1 MSVMEAAWERVYEA
15 SMAEEYEWY
24 CTCTQLAAEGWVSVN
39 IAKRPFDQMQDI
51 GRWLEEHCK
60 GGYDH
65 KLTQGHFLFE
75 RETDAT
81 WFALTWS

>member
-1 MSVMEAAWERVYEA
+1 MSAWEHEYEAAMDA
-15 SMAEEYEWY
+15 EYEWY
-24 CTCTQLAAEGWVSVN
+24 CTRTQLEAEGWVSVN

-60 GGYDH
+60 GEYEH
-65 KLTQGHFLFE
+65 KLSIGHFLFE

-81 WFALTWS
+81 WFALKWS